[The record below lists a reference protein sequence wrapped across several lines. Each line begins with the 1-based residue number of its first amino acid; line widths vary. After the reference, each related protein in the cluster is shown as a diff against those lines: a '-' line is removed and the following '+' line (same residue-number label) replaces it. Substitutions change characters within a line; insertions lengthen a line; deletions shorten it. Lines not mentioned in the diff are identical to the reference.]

1 MVDESLLSAA
11 LEISQQRAELMRKM
25 RAAILANDLRTALR
39 IACRLVGISDKEV
52 APHLELLPARITTE
66 LRLASRD
73 AGTI

>member
-25 RAAILANDLRTALR
+25 RAAILANDLQTALR